1 VRGDAVMI
9 YITHHAALRAIER
22 VLGVTLPQ
30 EVKGLPDAQALDVI
44 DWLGLADVDGVRESL
59 RTAAAVAVDAGASE
73 VTMGGWKYIIKGG
86 SLVTVAPT
94 SGTHT
99 TPAPRK
105 RTITPPR
112 IPYPYRKGFRR

>member
-1 VRGDAVMI
+1 MSI

-44 DWLGLADVDGVRESL
+44 DWMQMADVQGVRESL
-59 RTAAAVAVDAGASE
+59 RTAAAVAVGVGASE
-73 VTMGGWKYIIKGG
+73 VTIGGWKYVIRSG

-99 TPAPRK
+99 TPPPRK
-105 RTITPPR
+105 RTITTR
-112 IPYPYRKGFRR
+112 IPYPYRKGPKR